1 MSSTLCNLSLMSN
14 VRATIRLKRV
24 YMSFANNSVIIKNL
38 VQDDL
43 SILEQN
49 IVDLFKNKTPLDKDL
64 LALLTAPSKRLR
76 PLLGILF
83 LRCLQDEISSAQQNV
98 FLAVELIHNATLIHD
113 DIIDKADER
122 RNQKTLNVKFD
133 ENLAVV
139 AGDFLLS
146 VAMEKIIETK
156 SIEVLKVFTSALK
169 STCIG
174 EINQY
179 FGKFKILSID
189 DYVQKSK
196 EKTALLFKISV
207 LGALLLSENE
217 KNEALIKS
225 ATDFSEN
232 FGIAFQIRD
241 DLINILNADKLLN
254 NDLELGVYT
263 APVIFAHQED
273 EKILLSENILKS
285 IKDSQGIE
293 KTKDLMD
300 NYFNKSISAIES
312 INNNAY
318 KFAIFELIEVLKN
331 NL

>member
-1 MSSTLCNLSLMSN
+1 MSSKLCNLSLMFN
-14 VRATIRLKRV
+14 IRDIIRHERG
-24 YMSFANNSVIIKNL
+24 YMSFENNSAKINKL
-38 VQDDL
+38 VQEDL
-43 SILEQN
+43 DVLEQN
-49 IVDLFKNKTPLDKDL
+49 IVDLFKNNTPLDKDL

-83 LRCLQDEISSAQQNV
+83 LRCLQNKISSAQHNV
-98 FLAVELIHNATLIHD
+98 FFAVELIHNATLIHD
-113 DIIDKADER
+113 DIIDEADER
-122 RNQKTLNVKFD
+122 RSQKTLNVKFD

-146 VAMEKIIETK
+146 VALEKTIETK

-196 EKTALLFKISV
+196 EKTALLFKMSV
-207 LGALLLSENE
+207 LGGLLLGENA
-217 KNEALIKS
+217 KDEALVKTAI
-225 ATDFSEN
+225 DFSEN

-241 DLINILNADKLLN
+241 DLINILNAEKFKN
-254 NDLELGVYT
+254 NDLNLGIYT
-263 APVIFAHQED
+263 APVIFAYQDDKE
-273 EKILLSENILKS
+273 ILQSENVLS
-285 IKDSQGIE
+285 AIKNSKGIE
-293 KTKDLMD
+293 KTKNLMD
-300 NYFNKSISAIES
+300 NYFSKSILALENIE
-312 INNNAY
+312 NNKY
-318 KFAIFELIEVLKN
+318 KAVILELVELLKS